1 MATEAHL
8 STRSP
13 FYVEDWRARPNK
25 FHLECPSDALRDR
38 LVQDLKLEMER
49 AVAEFPEPARQFF
62 VIRMINVLA
71 DPILEIFALTNVERL
86 DTRVE
91 KV

>member
-1 MATEAHL
+1 MGL

-13 FYVEDWRARPNK
+13 FYVEDRRARPNE
-25 FHLECPSDALRDR
+25 FHLESPSDALRDR
-38 LVQDLKLEMER
+38 LVQDLKLEMKR
-49 AVAEFPEPARQFF
+49 AVAEFPEPARQLF
-62 VIRMINVLA
+62 VIRMIDVLA
-71 DPILEIFALTNVERL
+71 DPILEILALTNVERL